1 MIDTHELTSIFLNEV
16 KRKGKQPLQ
25 EFDEVLLEQLINI
38 KEGTELNN
46 ELEYPNVT
54 KELAILS
61 KKAKADAL
69 YSLLIGI
76 ANEEK
81 HSGFILENEFIAEFY
96 LGVVKTLIG
105 TQTII
110 VANITSGTGHLII
123 KISSELS
130 LKKAYSYE
138 LFNTFVSIQRKIME
152 LADLNVQVT
161 QRDVIRDDV
170 KEA

>member
-1 MIDTHELTSIFLNEV
+1 
-16 KRKGKQPLQ
+16 
-25 EFDEVLLEQLINI
+25 
-38 KEGTELNN
+38 
-46 ELEYPNVT
+46 
-54 KELAILS
+54 
-61 KKAKADAL
+61 
-69 YSLLIGI
+69 
-76 ANEEK
+76 

-105 TQTII
+105 TQTIN
-110 VANITSGTGHLII
+110 VANITSGTGHLIS

-130 LKKAYSYE
+130 VKKAYSYE

-170 KEA
+170 KESIVDLTIFIPPFGQKINEDLDTKNSY